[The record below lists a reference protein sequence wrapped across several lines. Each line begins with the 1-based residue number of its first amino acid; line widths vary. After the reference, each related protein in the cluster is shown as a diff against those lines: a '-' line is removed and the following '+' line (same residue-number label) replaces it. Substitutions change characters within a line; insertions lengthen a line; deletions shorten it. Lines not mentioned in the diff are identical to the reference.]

1 MQIISK
7 ERLLF
12 DQQQE
17 ERKWLGKEKSSLI
30 SSGFSQRGVLLEKK
44 NFLAGKMINMLETDL
59 CLGLPG
65 GGGGSGAE
73 PETPKTNGK
82 RGFSET
88 VDLKLN
94 IQAKSGVTVDLTTP
108 QNMIMVNDS
117 TASTDDE
124 ENLSSKDPAKPP
136 AKSQVVGWPPVR
148 SYRKNAMSQKNPDGG
163 EKGGSSAGSA
173 MFVKV
178 CMDGAPYLR
187 KVDLKMY
194 KSYQELSNA
203 LAKMFSSFTMA
214 GKYGAQGMIDFMNES
229 KLMDLLNSSEY
240 VPSYEDKDGDWM
252 LVGDVPWE
260 MFVDSC
266 KRLRIMKGSEA
277 IGLAPRA
284 MEKCKSRS

>member
-1 MQIISK
+1 MTSCDLNLRAT
-7 ERLLF
+7 E
-12 DQQQE
+12 
-17 ERKWLGKEKSSLI
+17 
-30 SSGFSQRGVLLEKK
+30 
-44 NFLAGKMINMLETDL
+44 L

-65 GGGGSGAE
+65 AGTKLPSPEAA
-73 PETPKTNGK
+73 ETPTKASGK

-94 IQAKSGVTVDLTTP
+94 LHDDNHATTAPNDSSAKSAAGV
-108 QNMIMVNDS
+108 I
-117 TASTDDE
+117 
-124 ENLSSKDPAKPP
+124 KDPAKPP
-136 AKSQVVGWPPVR
+136 AKAQVVGWPPVR
-148 SYRKNAMSQKNPDGG
+148 SYRRNVMATTTQKSSSGEEDG
-163 EKGGSSAGSA
+163 KKTTAA
-173 MFVKV
+173 AAAAFVKV

-194 KSYQELSNA
+194 SSYQQLSDA
-203 LAKMFSSFTMA
+203 LAKMFSSFTM
-214 GKYGAQGMIDFMNES
+214 GNYGGEGMIDFMNER
-229 KLMDLLNSSEY
+229 KVMDVVNSSEY

-284 MEKCKSRS
+284 MEKCKSRA